1 MEFINETRC
10 NERTVLAMNRASIRA
25 THWWSSLLLRLLG
38 GACGVF
44 LLRTAARLG
53 FPSLGGISAGLM
65 GGGLLLWVLFLNH
78 IRAWI
83 VIRLVLKGEQLHR
96 AAFDEEGCTIR
107 SGGDEVR
114 LSYDQVAAFY
124 EDQRYFFLMLTGTRD
139 MPWRSRG
146 SAPASRTPSGPF
158 WSARRIAGPSG
169 SEKMT
174 SGWRE
179 LALPAAR
186 R

>member
-25 THWWSSLLLRLLG
+25 THRWSSLSLRLLG

-44 LLRTAARLG
+44 LLRAAARLG

-96 AAFDEEGCTIR
+96 AAFDEEGTR
-107 SGGDEVR
+107 SAFPMTR
-114 LSYDQVAAFY
+114 LPPS
-124 EDQRYFFLMLTGTRD
+124 TRT
-139 MPWRSRG
+139 
-146 SAPASRTPSGPF
+146 SA
-158 WSARRIAGPSG
+158 
-169 SEKMT
+169 T
-174 SGWRE
+174 SS
-179 LALPAAR
+179 
-186 R
+186 

>member
-53 FPSLGGISAGLM
+53 FPSLGGIS
-65 GGGLLLWVLFLNH
+65 V
-78 IRAWI
+78 
-83 VIRLVLKGEQLHR
+83 VRLVLKGEQLHR

-124 EDQRYFFLMLTGTRD
+124 EDQRYFFLMLNRHQGYALEKQGF
-139 MPWRSRG
+139 RSGQPDAFR
-146 SAPASRTPSGPF
+146 AFLERKADCR
-158 WSARRIAGPSG
+158 AQRV
-169 SEKMT
+169 
-174 SGWRE
+174 
-179 LALPAAR
+179 
-186 R
+186 

>member
-96 AAFDEEGCTIR
+96 AAFDEEIGR
-107 SGGDEVR
+107 AHV
-114 LSYDQVAAFY
+114 
-124 EDQRYFFLMLTGTRD
+124 
-139 MPWRSRG
+139 
-146 SAPASRTPSGPF
+146 
-158 WSARRIAGPSG
+158 
-169 SEKMT
+169 
-174 SGWRE
+174 
-179 LALPAAR
+179 
-186 R
+186 